1 MTLIIKN
8 ITKYYETENNKFY
21 ALKNINIRFPDK
33 GLVSITGPSGC
44 GKTTLLNLI
53 SLLDKPSEGQIIYK
67 GTNINKLSRRQLLHY
82 RNKEIGIIFQN
93 YNLLEN
99 ESVFTNIALPMQIA
113 NKKKQNYKNRVEE
126 LLHLVNLNKDSI
138 YKKVNELSGG
148 EKQRVAIARSLANSP
163 SLILADEPTGALDV
177 KNSLQIMEILKKIS
191 ERVLVILVSHNQQ
204 LVNTYSDHIIC
215 INDGKTENIDLN
227 KEHTSENITFKKVNG
242 NKWVS
247 SLSFSNIKKR
257 KGRNGISIISL
268 SFSLICTFIIIG
280 FSIGANDASILE
292 ARKQLNYGVMSLS
305 YEISSANNNQG
316 LNLIRK
322 ARPSIEQ
329 IQQIKDKNNEII
341 IDYDLSYFF
350 PNIVKFDIQGVV
362 FENYLFS
369 PVYSFSPPFI
379 DESLLIKGEMP
390 NNSINDIVI
399 NDIAYNILRNDLKTE
414 PLNKT
419 FSLSLISKIDT
430 NLEDKIRIEDNFIF
444 KENLR
449 IVGVVKD
456 FSFLSSP
463 CVYYSYTAYK
473 QYLDET
479 HLIKEL
485 AISYLDI
492 LINCGDN
499 DPISNYGLMAFLKDI
514 NEKEVVKD
522 LLNLDSNIV
531 FNSNSYTR
539 EKAFLDLIDASTIG
553 LSLFLIVACVGSI
566 LIVGII
572 SFSSYSDDR
581 KDIAILY
588 SLGANKSQVLDIY
601 LNENLV
607 LCFLSIII
615 SLIFSPLLSI
625 LGNQILFNIVKIP
638 NLITP
643 LVPQIQGVGLIP
655 TLLIITVAT
664 ISSFFS
670 TWLPIKFASGIK
682 LNEELKD
689 D

>member
-8 ITKYYETENNKFY
+8 IMKYYETDNNKFY

-33 GLVSITGPSGC
+33 GLISITGPSGC

-67 GTNINKLSRRQLLHY
+67 GININKLSRRQLLHY

-99 ESVFTNIALPMQIA
+99 ESVFRNIALPMQIA

-126 LLHLVNLNKDSI
+126 LLHLVNLNKDLI

-191 ERVLVILVSHNQQ
+191 EQVLVILVSHNQQ
-204 LVNTYSDHIIC
+204 LVNTYADHIVC

-227 KEHTSENITFKKVNG
+227 KEHTYENINFKKVNG

-247 SLSFSNIKKR
+247 SLSYSNIKKR
-257 KGRNGISIISL
+257 KGRNTISIISL

-280 FSIGANDASILE
+280 FSIGSNDASILE
-292 ARKQLNYGVMSLS
+292 ARKQLNYGTMSLS

-322 ARPSIEQ
+322 ARPNIEQ
-329 IQQIKDKNNEII
+329 IQHIKDKNDEII
-341 IDYDLSYFF
+341 IDYDISYFF

-369 PVYSFSPPFI
+369 PVYSFSSPFI

-399 NDIAYNILRNDLKTE
+399 NDIAYNILRNNLKTE

-419 FSLSLISKIDT
+419 FSLSLVSKINT
-430 NLEDKIRIEDNFIF
+430 NIEDKISIEDNFIF
-444 KENLR
+444 KENLK

-514 NEKEVVKD
+514 NKKEVVKD

-531 FNSNSYTR
+531 FNSNSHTR

-588 SLGANKSQVLDIY
+588 SLGANKSQVLDMY
-601 LNENLV
+601 LNENLI

-615 SLIFSPLLSI
+615 SLIFSPLLAI
-625 LGNQILFNIVKIP
+625 LGNQILFNYVKIP

-643 LVPQIQGVGLIP
+643 LVSQIQGVGLIP

>member
-126 LLHLVNLNKDSI
+126 LLHLVNLNKDLI

-204 LVNTYSDHIIC
+204 LVNTYSDHIVC

-227 KEHTSENITFKKVNG
+227 KEHTFENINFKKVNG

-257 KGRNGISIISL
+257 KGRNAISIISL

-280 FSIGANDASILE
+280 FSIGSNDASILE
-292 ARKQLNYGVMSLS
+292 ARKQLNYGTMSLS

-322 ARPSIEQ
+322 ARPNIEQ
-329 IQQIKDKNNEII
+329 IQHIKDKNNEII

-350 PNIVKFDIQGVV
+350 PNIVKFDIQDVV
-362 FENYLFS
+362 FENYLLS
-369 PVYSFSPPFI
+369 PVYSFSSPFI
-379 DESLLIKGEMP
+379 DESLLIKGEIP

-399 NDIAYNILRNDLKTE
+399 NDIAYNILRNNLKTE

-419 FSLSLISKIDT
+419 FSLSLISKINT
-430 NLEDKIRIEDNFIF
+430 NIEDKIHIEDNFIF
-444 KENLR
+444 KENLK

-514 NEKEVVKD
+514 NKKDVVKD

-553 LSLFLIVACVGSI
+553 SSLFLIVACVGSI

-588 SLGANKSQVLDIY
+588 SLGANKSQVLDMY

-607 LCFLSIII
+607 LCSLSIII

-625 LGNQILFNIVKIP
+625 LGNQILFNFVKIP

-643 LVPQIQGVGLIP
+643 LVSQIQGVGLIP